1 MSVSTLLT
9 KTIQR
14 FMGLPPNGLIF
25 AIIGVTVEF
34 PNYLTFPCGTPQSPL
49 RDKPTP
55 SEQPS
60 TTRGGPCTS
69 ATLGNVTATSPRRAS
84 SPRRCRRGLFRLR
97 ERCVSHK
104 AAPTENTT
112 LPGPAVNTAP
122 VRPLTSTPADRCRPH
137 RPPTA
142 PTPPTADR
150 ADRRRCA
157 KTGDKRSGTSATA
170 VSEVGSHLLKRSKSR
185 AVRYVVLGTAR
196 ELCL

>member
-14 FMGLPPNGLIF
+14 SMGLPPNGLIF

-34 PNYLTFPCGTPQSPL
+34 PNYLLFPCGTPQSPL

-84 SPRRCRRGLFRLR
+84 SPPRCRRGLFRLR

-112 LPGPAVNTAP
+112 LPGPAVNTGETSDLHP
-122 VRPLTSTPADRCRPH
+122 CRPL
-137 RPPTA
+137 

-150 ADRRRCA
+150 ADRRRSA